1 MKRRVADI
9 IMDTLVENGITT
21 CFGVVGGGAMHM
33 DNALGLNEKIEKIF
47 NHHEQASAM
56 AAEAYARVTGKMA
69 AVCVTS
75 GPGATNT
82 LTGVMGS
89 WQDSLPVLLLS
100 GQVRVATTMAEVPE
114 LKLRYRGVQ
123 EFDIINS
130 VQNMTKYAVMVKD
143 PLSVRRELKKAI
155 NLAMNGRRGPVWLDV
170 PLDVQSAMVE
180 VEELYP
186 AEPCNEPLP
195 CISEEEMQEI
205 LDTLRAAKR
214 PCILAGN
221 GIINSGNLQEFRS
234 FMKESCV
241 PIVAAAIAGDVCY
254 REYPLYYGL
263 SGTIGPR
270 PGNFILQNADV
281 ILSLG
286 CPLGFKTTG
295 FAQEEFAPKAKILMV
310 DIDDNESRKPG
321 INVEK
326 LYQSDMKNFFAVTK
340 MLNCHV
346 NVQQDWIDYCNHLKT
361 RFSVFEGADGIQP
374 EDRVCSYQF
383 WKEYEKYE
391 PITNIS
397 VLGNNT
403 ANSAKLQIG
412 VLKKEQRIVANNNCG
427 SMGADLPEAVGTA
440 IAVKH
445 PITCLTGD
453 GSIMMNLQEL
463 QTIVQYQLPVKVVI
477 FENDGYNAI
486 RQTSKN
492 FFQGKEVGCSAK
504 SGVSFPSFE
513 KIAYAFG
520 FPYRKCSC
528 NAEIGEALKW
538 LYETDGYALLEVS
551 QRLDDPVCPKVMSR
565 QNADGTF
572 LTPALHDMY
581 PFISAEELKS
591 LMLWKPGEK
600 DD

>member
-1 MKRRVADI
+1 MKKRVADI
-9 IMDTLVENGITT
+9 VMDILVENGITT
-21 CFGVVGGGAMHM
+21 CFGVVGGGAMHL
-33 DNALGLNEKIEKIF
+33 DNALGLNDKIEKIF

-75 GPGATNT
+75 GPGGTNT

-89 WQDSLPVLLLS
+89 WQDSLPVLILS
-100 GQVRVATTMAEVPE
+100 GQVRYETTMSAVPE

-130 VQNMTKYAVMVKD
+130 VQNMTKYAVMVTD
-143 PLSVRRELKKAI
+143 PLAIRKELQKAI
-155 NLAMNGRRGPVWLDV
+155 DLAQNGRRGPVWVDI
-170 PLDVQSAMVE
+170 PLNVQSAV
-180 VEELYP
+180 VEEADLYP
-186 AEPCNEPLP
+186 AEPCGESLP
-195 CISEEEMQEI
+195 AISKQELEEI
-205 LDTLRAAKR
+205 LDALRNAKR

-221 GIINSGNLQEFRS
+221 GIVNSGNLAAFRS
-234 FMKESCV
+234 FMKKTGV

-270 PGNFILQNADV
+270 TGNFILQNADV
-281 ILSLG
+281 IFSLG

-295 FAQEEFAPKAKILMV
+295 FAQEEFAPHAKILML

-321 INVEK
+321 IRVEK
-326 LYQSDMKNFFAVTK
+326 LYQSDLKNFFEVAEEVD
-340 MLNCHV
+340 CHV
-346 NVQQDWIDYCNHLKT
+346 EIKEDWLQYCNHLNT
-361 RFSVFEGADGIQP
+361 RFSVFEGAEGVQP
-374 EDRVCSYQF
+374 EERVCSYQF
-383 WKEYEKYE
+383 WKVYEHYE
-391 PITNIS
+391 PEDNIS
-397 VLGNNT
+397 ILGNNT

-412 VLKKEQRIVANNNCG
+412 VLKENQRIVANNNCG
-427 SMGADLPEAVGTA
+427 SMGADLPEAVGA
-440 IAVKH
+440 AVAVKR

-453 GSIMMNLQEL
+453 GSVMMNLQEL
-463 QTIVQYQLPVKVVI
+463 QTIVHYNLPVKLVV

-486 RQTSKN
+486 RQTAKN
-492 FFQGKEVGCSAK
+492 FFQSKEVGCSAS

-520 FPYRKCSC
+520 YPYRKCRS
-528 NAEIGEALKW
+528 NAEIGEALQW
-538 LYETDGYALLEVS
+538 LYEAEGYALLEVS

-572 LTPALHDMY
+572 MTPALQDMY
-581 PFISAEELKS
+581 PFIDPEELKS
-591 LMLWKPGEK
+591 LML
-600 DD
+600 